1 VIKKIDKVIGT
12 DSAAW
17 MHGKDLPKRT
27 DGMDD
32 LEKDGAFP
40 SAESQVHHLNYISM
54 ACIKLWKIS
63 THSDKI
69 I

>member
-1 VIKKIDKVIGT
+1 
-12 DSAAW
+12 